1 MLLPGSGR
9 PPARD
14 QPGYVGFCGF
24 SAQGMLGEIE
34 SKEVYAFVRA
44 QYFAFGE
51 RLCILIID
59 VELLHMTYASGLDSF
74 VLSQMSFFPVGF
86 LLPVG

>member
-1 MLLPGSGR
+1 
-9 PPARD
+9 
-14 QPGYVGFCGF
+14 
-24 SAQGMLGEIE
+24 MLGEIE

-59 VELLHMTYASGLDSF
+59 VELLQINYASGFISF
-74 VLSQMSFFPVGF
+74 VLSQMSSFSIGF
-86 LLPVG
+86 LLSFG